1 MIILGLGRDSPKP
14 PIVLGQIFLLQ
25 KRVRLR
31 MRLDFLQT
39 HFLHQTILVGAV
51 ISLHAAIG
59 VGLRL
64 HLNVT
69 PEHDDFASLI
79 RTIPG
84 TDASL
89 NSSRTSR
96 LGVRNES
103 SSRTKQSDC

>member
-1 MIILGLGRDSPKP
+1 VSYGEVLLGRLRLQLADADHFESTRCLEGEVIESAFAKP
-14 PIVLGQIFLLQ
+14 
-25 KRVRLR
+25 
-31 MRLDFLQT
+31 
-39 HFLHQTILVGAV
+39 
-51 ISLHAAIG
+51 IG